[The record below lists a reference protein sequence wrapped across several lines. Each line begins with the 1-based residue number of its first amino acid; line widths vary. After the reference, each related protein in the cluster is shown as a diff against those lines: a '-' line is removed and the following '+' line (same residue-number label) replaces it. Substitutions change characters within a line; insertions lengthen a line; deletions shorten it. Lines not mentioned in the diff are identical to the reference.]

1 METGTEQHIKFAKN
15 NGVHLSHSR
24 QVAHV
29 YYQLFDS
36 KMADGDQLWSV
47 PKLEYDLLRR
57 NASTNVRKT
66 DLIERYILH
75 RKPKHT
81 IYVRYFS
88 ILLYLLNVQV
98 APTEKKTSLK
108 LWWRISL
115 NVLSWQD
122 SETRPGEFVIFMLS
136 IIIEKEDFEVNCLYK
151 TRWDSYPGIGEEK
164 KSFLLK
170 KLTQLFTHLFFLLNI
185 QKQHTESIIYM
196 SSFRMWKNGAYF
208 Q

>member
-1 METGTEQHIKFAKN
+1 MAMLACRLCLIHISEHRKMRAKQQHVCKEMNQYMINTNRKWILSFGIEWTIGMKYRKQSF

-57 NASTNVRKT
+57 NASTNIRKT

-75 RKPKHT
+75 RKPKYT

-108 LWWRISL
+108 L
-115 NVLSWQD
+115 
-122 SETRPGEFVIFMLS
+122 
-136 IIIEKEDFEVNCLYK
+136 
-151 TRWDSYPGIGEEK
+151 
-164 KSFLLK
+164 
-170 KLTQLFTHLFFLLNI
+170 
-185 QKQHTESIIYM
+185 
-196 SSFRMWKNGAYF
+196 
-208 Q
+208 

>member
-36 KMADGDQLWSV
+36 KMADGDQLWHTIIPWLWSV
-47 PKLEYDLLRR
+47 PKLEYDLLLR

-151 TRWDSYPGIGEEK
+151 TRSWQMGLISKHRWWK
-164 KSFLLK
+164 KNHF
-170 KLTQLFTHLFFLLNI
+170 
-185 QKQHTESIIYM
+185 Y
-196 SSFRMWKNGAYF
+196 
-208 Q
+208 

>member
-1 METGTEQHIKFAKN
+1 METGTEQHIQFAKN
-15 NGVHLSHSR
+15 NGVHQSHSR

-36 KMADGDQLWSV
+36 KMADGDQLWHTIIPWLWSV
-47 PKLEYDLLRR
+47 PELEYDLLLR

-75 RKPKHT
+75 QKPKHT

-108 LWWRISL
+108 LR
-115 NVLSWQD
+115 
-122 SETRPGEFVIFMLS
+122 
-136 IIIEKEDFEVNCLYK
+136 
-151 TRWDSYPGIGEEK
+151 
-164 KSFLLK
+164 
-170 KLTQLFTHLFFLLNI
+170 
-185 QKQHTESIIYM
+185 
-196 SSFRMWKNGAYF
+196 
-208 Q
+208 